1 MRNDEEIMHSD
12 WLKLI
17 TWHSTSNQGAADSQR
32 SLNKPFQLRNILAIA
47 YQMFSLLRTSLL
59 LIDTCL
65 YCLGGLK
72 SETRPVEQKNV
83 GKKFCNCCSRSFFL
97 QITPRNKDPL
107 PPYVNKREREDI
119 FAYKLHCLLHL
130 LK

>member
-1 MRNDEEIMHSD
+1 MHSD

-32 SLNKPFQLRNILAIA
+32 SLNKPFQLRNI
-47 YQMFSLLRTSLL
+47 LRTSLL

-83 GKKFCNCCSRSFFL
+83 GKKFCNCCIRSFFL